1 MGTTDTIL
9 EDWSRRKDAD
19 GIAWFHEDDLTRL
32 GIQDRLMTV
41 MQDVQHILR
50 TKRSDK
56 VVETAGNTA
65 GFSVR
70 ETI

>member
-19 GIAWFHEDDLTRL
+19 GIAWFGEEDLRRL

-50 TKRSDK
+50 TRRSDK
-56 VVETAGNTA
+56 VVETAGNPG

-70 ETI
+70 ETL

>member
-1 MGTTDTIL
+1 MGVTETIL

-19 GIAWFHEDDLTRL
+19 GVAWFTEGDLLRL

-50 TKRSDK
+50 TRRSDK
-56 VVETAGNTA
+56 VVETAGNTS

-70 ETI
+70 ETL

>member
-19 GIAWFHEDDLTRL
+19 GVAWFSEDDLRRL
-32 GIQDRLMTV
+32 GIQDHLMTV

-50 TKRSDK
+50 IHRSDK
-56 VVETAGNTA
+56 VVETAGHTG

-70 ETI
+70 ETL

>member
-1 MGTTDTIL
+1 MGTTDIIL

-19 GIAWFHEDDLTRL
+19 GIAWFVEEDLARL
-32 GIQDRLMTV
+32 GIVDPLMTV

-50 TKRSDK
+50 IHRSDK
-56 VVETAGNTA
+56 VVETAGHTT

-70 ETI
+70 ETL

>member
-1 MGTTDTIL
+1 MGITDTIL

-19 GIAWFHEDDLTRL
+19 GIAWFREEDLARL

-50 TKRSDK
+50 TRRSDK
-56 VVETAGNTA
+56 VVETAGSTG

-70 ETI
+70 ETL